1 MHFKDLFKGWFR
13 TLIKAAANALG
24 VKFPQLGYVLA
35 QDSCIKIVIHGL
47 L

>member
-13 TLIKAAANALG
+13 TLINVAANVLG
-24 VKFPQLGYVLA
+24 VKFPQLSYVFV
-35 QDSCIKIVIHGL
+35 QDSCIKIVIHRL